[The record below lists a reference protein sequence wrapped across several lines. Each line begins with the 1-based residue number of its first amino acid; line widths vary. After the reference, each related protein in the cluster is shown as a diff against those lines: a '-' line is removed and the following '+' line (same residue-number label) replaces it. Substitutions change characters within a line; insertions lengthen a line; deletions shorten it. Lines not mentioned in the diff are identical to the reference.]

1 MTANPDLERHPLRR
15 RILAT
20 LDREQS
26 LSELAASLRVTDAR
40 LLWHLERLEAAHQ
53 VSPAAGR

>member
-1 MTANPDLERHPLRR
+1 MTANPDLGRHPLRR

-20 LDREQS
+20 LEQELS

-40 LLWHLERLEAAHQ
+40 LLCAALGG
-53 VSPAAGR
+53 AGRRRRRLGA